1 MCGVYE
7 TSCGYTEPE
16 APPNPREAREAPVYH
31 QSRGY
36 RRNPGSGKLD
46 PLARGKTRGKN
57 TLVDSSGF
65 KLKIS

>member
-16 APPNPREAREAPVYH
+16 AAPNPLEAREAPVYH

-36 RRNPGSGKLD
+36 RRNPESGKLD
-46 PLARGKTRGKN
+46 PLARGSTPKKN
-57 TLVDSSGF
+57 TMQDS
-65 KLKIS
+65 IEI